1 MSHYLDLF
9 FKWLITVGPGAY
21 AVVFGIVFIETG
33 VVVFPWLPGD
43 SLLFAIAAIAARPER
58 PLDIA
63 ILVPVIL
70 CAALLG
76 DNVNYHVGKYHGRRL
91 FERGNSKFFNKQN
104 LAKTEAFFTKHG
116 PKAIILARFVPIV
129 RTLAPFVAGM
139 GAMPYGRFIRFSVIA
154 SLAWVGACMP
164 LGFIFGNIP
173 TVKKNF
179 EIIVIAIVLLSVA
192 PMVVEWVRER
202 KHSANQ
208 P

>member
-1 MSHYLDLF
+1 MSHYIDLF

-21 AVVFGIVFIETG
+21 VIVFGIVFIETG

-70 CAALLG
+70 FAALLG
-76 DNVNYHVGKYHGRRL
+76 DNVNYHVGKYQGRKL

-139 GAMPYGRFIRFSVIA
+139 GAMPYGRFILFSVIA
-154 SLAWVGACMP
+154 SVTWVGACMP
-164 LGFIFGNIP
+164 LGFMFGNFP
-173 TVKKNF
+173 AVKKNF
-179 EIIVIAIVLLSVA
+179 EIIVIAIVLVSVA

-202 KHSANQ
+202 KHSAGN